1 MTTLP
6 PVGTG
11 LAVVKLK
18 MRSPAT
24 TAPDFRS
31 AETGI
36 DWLFAEVAPPPKL
49 VVNVKAGP
57 GLSNVKPPEVFE
69 VAVTENEGAAP
80 AARMLGFKLFVAWK
94 SVVPSVE
101 PLEKDPAAGHVA
113 TGDVQVI
120 VGVAGA

>member
-1 MTTLP
+1 MITFP

-24 TAPDFRS
+24 AAPDFRS

-36 DWLFAEVAPPPKL
+36 VWLFAEVAPPPKL

-80 AARMLGFKLFVAWK
+80 AARMLGFKLFWALK
-94 SVVPSVE
+94 E
-101 PLEKDPAAGHVA
+101 PELPEKDP
-113 TGDVQVI
+113 
-120 VGVAGA
+120 